1 MAELQAMK
9 SKLETDLLYEGDHI
23 VATKPDKSGQRSLHS
38 EWLML
43 RLDQKGVSAVSRL
56 LDKAQG
62 QTKCQ
67 VTHALEGS
75 EGRPSHPGTHGQDLW
90 YSDRRALAFQE
101 VFSQD
106 RHGGKQFVWNCAAC
120 VFPFIYRGQSYPT
133 CTRDGSWA
141 RWTLW
146 CATTASYD
154 QDSRWKRCYETEYGG
169 NTGGQPCVF
178 PFVYRGRAFYTCTDE
193 AAKPRR
199 FWCATTGNYD
209 RDRRWSYCPDT
220 LLAGNSTALCAF
232 PFTYQNRTYLGCTA
246 DGDASGRPWCSLTRN
261 YDVDQ
266 KRTYCLDSETA
277 RSIDPAMLRVIVDY
291 VNWPLTLGKCQYAFV
306 VSLPRDTCNQPT
318 SLQEQLPEEVLTAMN
333 QALARQGGQ
342 YTPNDGPIV
351 AARPR
356 HRKTRWQHSEWR
368 LLHGE
373 ENSWVAQLKAR
384 TCRPTCCLI
393 LFTLNSPCTSMCL
406 VVNGSF
412 NMLGTTR
419 AAFSDID
426 NNYQAFVFQRI
437 FVNDTWPMVTRQEL
451 LDTWHRLH
459 NVPLLRCDNNG
470 C

>member
-1 MAELQAMK
+1 MGPLLSGQHREPLKNRDHRRFWDSAAVTAAIAPSPSPTTVQYAVAISLLQSVCKGTSSSELQKHLPMAELQAMK

-266 KRTYCLDSETA
+266 KRTYCLDSGENGPTLEGGGSPKSFCKMFSAEHSQERFSTVTKSRAFRPVKNVHVPVSNNRGILGTFSVGILMAKVTEVFAEKETLD
-277 RSIDPAMLRVIVDY
+277 S
-291 VNWPLTLGKCQYAFV
+291 
-306 VSLPRDTCNQPT
+306 PR
-318 SLQEQLPEEVLTAMN
+318 
-333 QALARQGGQ
+333 
-342 YTPNDGPIV
+342 
-351 AARPR
+351 
-356 HRKTRWQHSEWR
+356 
-368 LLHGE
+368 
-373 ENSWVAQLKAR
+373 
-384 TCRPTCCLI
+384 
-393 LFTLNSPCTSMCL
+393 CL
-406 VVNGSF
+406 VKIAI
-412 NMLGTTR
+412 LG
-419 AAFSDID
+419 AEKGHF
-426 NNYQAFVFQRI
+426 
-437 FVNDTWPMVTRQEL
+437 
-451 LDTWHRLH
+451 
-459 NVPLLRCDNNG
+459 
-470 C
+470 